1 MRCADQT
8 SPRASAPA
16 VLGSERA
23 GTTMPMYWNAGPNWA
38 DALWMGFWTVLW
50 VALLGLVLW
59 GVMRL
64 LARRPDA
71 SSAHAWRIQSDE
83 PSALEIL
90 NRRYARGEL
99 DAE

>member
-1 MRCADQT
+1 
-8 SPRASAPA
+8 
-16 VLGSERA
+16 
-23 GTTMPMYWNAGPNWA
+23 MPMYWNAGPNWA

-71 SSAHAWRIQSDE
+71 SSAHVWRIQSDE

-99 DAE
+99 DAEDYEEMRARIERAALTKGPPVIVGR

>member
-1 MRCADQT
+1 
-8 SPRASAPA
+8 
-16 VLGSERA
+16 
-23 GTTMPMYWNAGPNWA
+23 MPMYWNTGPNWA

-50 VALLGLVLW
+50 VVLLGLVLW

-64 LARRPDA
+64 LARRPGA
-71 SSAHAWRIQSDE
+71 SSAHVWRIQSDE

-99 DAE
+99 DTEDYEEMRAHLERVSLLREPPVAAGR

>member
-1 MRCADQT
+1 
-8 SPRASAPA
+8 
-16 VLGSERA
+16 
-23 GTTMPMYWNAGPNWA
+23 MPMYWNTGPSWS

-50 VALLGLVLW
+50 VVLLGLVLW

-64 LARRPDA
+64 LARRPGA
-71 SSAHAWRIQSDE
+71 SSAHVWRIQSDE

-99 DAE
+99 DTEDYEEMRARIERTALTKGPPMIAGR